1 MGRKFICGKGS
12 LEYDSGK
19 KMAKLALDYSHNISN
34 GWSQTGMSFT
44 DSEGIDYSGSK
55 VLNIELYY
63 NPKDYKEGDITVKV
77 DSQDVFQEQMSAILG
92 GKGVKQKNGMMQ
104 VDLSFEINSQ
114 YAKTEKPQ
122 TLMVV
127 FAGNNT
133 DFKGNIYIKK
143 IELAKER
150 EEKYLVNSTKKVKSN
165 VSLSDEGSALKINGT
180 NIDYDKTVQIAD
192 SEADE
197 NTIATYQ
204 YLSTVGKSTSTIY
217 GHMNDTCYKAG
228 SDEFTSSDTKDIT
241 GSISGIVG
249 FESADSFSDYA
260 DKYNKQHK
268 KEKQLNPEVK
278 ADCIKGAAL
287 LTNEAIKEGA
297 IITLGSHM
305 PNFSMSIKNKG
316 DKFDH
321 TYDAYDFGGSTFNE
335 TTGDCMNE
343 IMPGGKYN
351 EIYTA
356 YLDTIVDYAKQVE
369 GTILYRP
376 FHENTGSW
384 FWWGADF
391 CEPEVFKNVYRYTE
405 EYIESQGVHNILYV
419 YSTGTEPSKQTEVEE
434 RYPGDEYV
442 DIIGFDTYDL
452 NPISDEESKKLT
464 GGSSNTGSQNQGS
477 TGAAGVNGAAVL
489 TVAQHQVLIMEEVP
503 TDTHSRQTLKRQ

>member
-1 MGRKFICGKGS
+1 
-12 LEYDSGK
+12 
-19 KMAKLALDYSHNISN
+19 
-34 GWSQTGMSFT
+34 
-44 DSEGIDYSGSK
+44 
-55 VLNIELYY
+55 
-63 NPKDYKEGDITVKV
+63 
-77 DSQDVFQEQMSAILG
+77 
-92 GKGVKQKNGMMQ
+92 
-104 VDLSFEINSQ
+104 
-114 YAKTEKPQ
+114 
-122 TLMVV
+122 
-127 FAGNNT
+127 
-133 DFKGNIYIKK
+133 
-143 IELAKER
+143 
-150 EEKYLVNSTKKVKSN
+150 
-165 VSLSDEGSALKINGT
+165 
-180 NIDYDKTVQIAD
+180 
-192 SEADE
+192 
-197 NTIATYQ
+197 
-204 YLSTVGKSTSTIY
+204 
-217 GHMNDTCYKAG
+217 MNDTCYKAG

-376 FHENTGSW
+376 FHENTGGELISANLK
-384 FWWGADF
+384 FSRMFTDIQKSILK
-391 CEPEVFKNVYRYTE
+391 VRVY
-405 EYIESQGVHNILYV
+405 I
-419 YSTGTEPSKQTEVEE
+419 
-434 RYPGDEYV
+434 
-442 DIIGFDTYDL
+442 TYFMFTVQ
-452 NPISDEESKKLT
+452 E
-464 GGSSNTGSQNQGS
+464 QNH
-477 TGAAGVNGAAVL
+477 L
-489 TVAQHQVLIMEEVP
+489 
-503 TDTHSRQTLKRQ
+503 SRQRLKKDIPEMNM

>member
-1 MGRKFICGKGS
+1 
-12 LEYDSGK
+12 
-19 KMAKLALDYSHNISN
+19 
-34 GWSQTGMSFT
+34 
-44 DSEGIDYSGSK
+44 
-55 VLNIELYY
+55 
-63 NPKDYKEGDITVKV
+63 
-77 DSQDVFQEQMSAILG
+77 
-92 GKGVKQKNGMMQ
+92 
-104 VDLSFEINSQ
+104 
-114 YAKTEKPQ
+114 
-122 TLMVV
+122 MVV
-127 FAGNNT
+127 FAFKNT
-133 DFKGNIYIKK
+133 DFKGNIFIKK

-297 IITLGSHM
+297 IIT
-305 PNFSMSIKNKG
+305 FS
-316 DKFDH
+316 
-321 TYDAYDFGGSTFNE
+321 
-335 TTGDCMNE
+335 
-343 IMPGGKYN
+343 
-351 EIYTA
+351 
-356 YLDTIVDYAKQVE
+356 
-369 GTILYRP
+369 
-376 FHENTGSW
+376 
-384 FWWGADF
+384 
-391 CEPEVFKNVYRYTE
+391 
-405 EYIESQGVHNILYV
+405 
-419 YSTGTEPSKQTEVEE
+419 
-434 RYPGDEYV
+434 
-442 DIIGFDTYDL
+442 
-452 NPISDEESKKLT
+452 
-464 GGSSNTGSQNQGS
+464 
-477 TGAAGVNGAAVL
+477 
-489 TVAQHQVLIMEEVP
+489 
-503 TDTHSRQTLKRQ
+503 